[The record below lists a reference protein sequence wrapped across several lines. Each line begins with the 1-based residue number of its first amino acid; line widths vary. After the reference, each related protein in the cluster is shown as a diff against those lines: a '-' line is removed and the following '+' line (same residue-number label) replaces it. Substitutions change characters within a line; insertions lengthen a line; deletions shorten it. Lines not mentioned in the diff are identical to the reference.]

1 MEPSISNHFISLKR
15 RAKSKCFALPAF
27 NPSYA
32 PSNCSL
38 ERPQTLAHR
47 TAGLQRLLRKLAS
60 RSHLIAIALIL
71 TLGIGFRFYG
81 LDHKVYWHDEVFT
94 SLRAAGYTGEEVA
107 RQLLNQTV
115 TAGDL
120 QQFQQLSPD
129 KTWADTWASLKTHP
143 EHPPLFY
150 LLERAWMGSMG
161 SSVAATRGLS
171 ALFSITLFPLIAW
184 FCNGL
189 SQSRSQGSTSTG
201 RQSSRSF
208 KALGRQT
215 AAVAIA
221 LLAVSPVQLLYA
233 QEAREYSLWA
243 CEIILAS
250 GLLWRV
256 VQTPQNWK
264 LWLGY
269 GGAIALSLYT
279 TLLTGLV
286 IIAHGLFVLGNSFFN
301 GEPSSYQRGNPL
313 SLQEGTSQESLF
325 EQQLDFL
332 PPGSAS
338 ELPSGKGEWR
348 QLLPWLSTTIAAV
361 LIFSPWLLVTFQASQ
376 KLSSVTAWT
385 TVPFPWEVLSKLWG
399 LHLAASFIDLG
410 LPLEHPYSLIAPA
423 AALLIVGLSWLAI
436 PQRLM
441 RWFLLTLLVVPALL
455 LMLPDLIQGGQRSSV
470 TRYFMPLVLTALV
483 TVALGIARGL
493 RSAKSTSRLA
503 CQLLLVGLLTA
514 GTVSGYKSA
523 IAPAWWNKSFNFV
536 MPAMAD
542 YIAQAQQT
550 QPTPIWIELGSNGL
564 GNAIALS
571 HRLSP
576 ETPFYFFKLPNLP
589 AAPEAPVLIPYASG
603 DLIEA
608 AQQTYGETME
618 VVEAPEVYELW
629 RLK

>member
-1 MEPSISNHFISLKR
+1 MAVRPT
-15 RAKSKCFALPAF
+15 AF
-27 NPSYA
+27 
-32 PSNCSL
+32 
-38 ERPQTLAHR
+38 T
-47 TAGLQRLLRKLAS
+47 

-129 KTWADTWASLKTHP
+129 QTWADTWASLKTHP

-150 LLERAWMGSMG
+150 LLERAWMGGMG

-171 ALFSITLFPLIAW
+171 TLFSIALFPLMAW

-189 SQSRSQGSTSTG
+189 SQSLSQGATSTG
-201 RQSSRSF
+201 NQSSRSS

-256 VQTPQNWK
+256 IQTPQNWK

-286 IIAHGLFVLGNSFFN
+286 IIAHGLFVLGKSLFN
-301 GEPSSYQRGNPL
+301 GEPSSDQRGNPPF
-313 SLQEGTSQESLF
+313 SQEGSSQQNLF

-332 PPGSAS
+332 PPASAS
-338 ELPSGKGEWR
+338 ELPVGKEEQGK
-348 QLLPWLSTTIAAV
+348 LLPWIYTTIAAV
-361 LIFSPWLLVTFQASQ
+361 LLFSPWLLVTFQASQ
-376 KLSSVTAWT
+376 KLNSVTAWT
-385 TVPFPWEVLSKLWG
+385 KVPFPLEILSKLWG

-410 LPLEHPYSLIAPA
+410 LPLEHPYSFIAPA

-436 PQRLM
+436 PQRSA
-441 RWFLLTLLVVPALL
+441 RWFLLIMLVVPALL

-470 TRYFMPLVLTALV
+470 TRYFMPLVLMALV
-483 TVALGIARGL
+483 TVALGISKGL
-493 RSAKSTSRLA
+493 RSVKSTSRLA

-514 GTVSGYKSA
+514 GTVSCYKSA

-542 YIAQAQQT
+542 YIAEAQAS
-550 QPTPIWIELGSNGL
+550 QPTPVWIELSSNGL

-571 HRLSP
+571 HRLP
-576 ETPFYFFKLPNLP
+576 AATPFYFFKLPDIP
-589 AAPEAPVLIPYASG
+589 AAPQSPVLIPYASG

-608 AQQTYGETME
+608 TEQTHGKTME
-618 VVEAPEVYELW
+618 VVTAPNVYELW
-629 RLK
+629 SLK